1 MRHLRR
7 IGLVAPALAAGAALA
22 PPEAQAEVVDA
33 ESRSSL
39 SYNLYLVS
47 DYRGRGVSYSD
58 NEAAL
63 QGGADY
69 ANAEGWSVGVWASTF
84 PDEVDADVEIDVY
97 AAKTFAIG
105 PAELAIGAGAY
116 FFPGA
121 EDWDFGEAQASLS
134 MPIGPFD
141 ATLAANYA
149 WEQDNLGGED
159 DFYISASAATPV
171 GRFLGAPLTF
181 SASFGYEE
189 GFFVVEDAKTDWSLG
204 LTAEIGGAE
213 LAVSYVDT
221 NIDAD
226 TGEGGWVI
234 SIGRTF

>member
-1 MRHLRR
+1 M
-7 IGLVAPALAAGAALA
+7 APT
-22 PPEAQAEVVDA
+22 EARAEVVDA
-33 ESRSSL
+33 ESQSSF

-47 DYRGRGVSYSD
+47 DYRGRGISYSGK
-58 NEAAL
+58 EAAL

-69 ANAEGWSVGVWASTF
+69 GNDSGWSVGVWASTF
-84 PDEVDADVEIDVY
+84 PEEVDADAEIDLY
-97 AAKTFAIG
+97 GAKTFQVG
-105 PAELAIGAGAY
+105 PAELAIGAAGY

-121 EDWDFGEAQASLS
+121 DDWDFGEAQASLS

-189 GFFVVEDAKTDWSLG
+189 GFFAVEDAKTDWSVG
-204 LTAEIGGAE
+204 LTAEIEGVE
-213 LAVSYVDT
+213 LAISYVDT
-221 NIDAD
+221 DVDTD

-234 SIGRTF
+234 SLGRTF